1 MIAMR
6 HDLLADM
13 FSIIKNAEAIGKSKC
28 VTPAS
33 NLIKN
38 ILLIVQKGGYIGEFE
53 FIDDGKG
60 GSFRIHLLGKINDC
74 GVIKPR
80 FSVSRHDFI
89 SWEKRFLPASSLG
102 VLLVSTSQGIITH
115 GDAKKLNIG
124 GKLLGYVY

>member
-1 MIAMR
+1 MR

-13 FSIIKNAEAIGKSKC
+13 FSTIKNAEAIGKPGC

-33 NLIKN
+33 SLIKD
-38 ILLIVQKGGYIGEFE
+38 ILLIMQKSGYIGEFE
-53 FIDDGKG
+53 FIDNGKG
-60 GSFRIHLLGKINDC
+60 GLFRIQLLGKINKC

-80 FSVSRHDFI
+80 FSVSKQDFI

-102 VLLVSTSQGIITH
+102 ILLVSTSQGVVSH
-115 GDAKKLNIG
+115 SEAKNKNIG